1 MVIPN
6 EKYDE
11 FVLNMAHVG
20 IVKDYLLH
28 EVKDDETKD
37 DVIGNVLFLLGC
49 DRCSRTDRE
58 VVLK

>member
-1 MVIPN
+1 MLIPN

-11 FVLNMAHVG
+11 FVLNTVHVG
-20 IVKDYLLH
+20 MVKDYLLY

-49 DRCSRTDRE
+49 DRGSRTDRE